1 MKKTRFSKIAAL
13 LLALTLA
20 VGALLGVSV
29 VANATTDG
37 PTLGYANI
45 LWGDEIK
52 FAFTIDNADENA
64 SLGIAMYAIEGED
77 NAKVLKSVDFTAADG
92 EVAYY
97 TTAGIAAKDID
108 TVYYIAIVEGTAGDF
123 EVVYEDEYSV
133 IEYMTA
139 MSQNGASA
147 AQMALY
153 EKVKAYNDAANAIF
167 DK

>member
-64 SLGIAMYAIEGED
+64 SLGIAMYAIDGE
-77 NAKVLKSVDFTAADG
+77 NKVLKSVDFKAADG

-108 TVYYIAIVEGTAGDF
+108 TVYCIAIVEGTAGDF
-123 EVVYEDEYSV
+123 EVVYEDDYSV